1 MPDAVVPRIRQRRGT
16 RAPAGARRG
25 GITLRCCAMTDDGA
39 RRGLEYY
46 CVRWGRGNLAP
57 QAGLAVCERGPDGL
71 LAAVRVYD
79 DVARPRP

>member
-1 MPDAVVPRIRQRRGT
+1 
-16 RAPAGARRG
+16 
-25 GITLRCCAMTDDGA
+25 MTDDGA